1 LSRSAL
7 IKRATRET
15 EVAIRLLLDGTG
27 ASNIKTGI
35 GFFDHMLSLFAR
47 HGLFDLD
54 VEARG
59 DLEVDG
65 HHTVEDV
72 ALCLGQAI
80 KDSLGDRTAI
90 RRYGHAI
97 IPMDEALVLVAV
109 DLSGRSYLA
118 WPAEAFPL
126 SQVGSF
132 ATELVEE
139 FMRAVVNQGGFNL
152 HIRILS
158 GRNTHHIVE
167 AVFKALGRALRE
179 AAELDPRE
187 LGVPSTK
194 GVLI

>member
-1 LSRSAL
+1 MV
-7 IKRATRET
+7 KRATRET
-15 EVAIRLLLDGTG
+15 DVALRLLLDGTG
-27 ASNIKTGI
+27 TSNIKTGI
-35 GFFDHMLSLFAR
+35 GFFDHMLALFAR

-54 VEARG
+54 IEARG

-72 ALCLGQAI
+72 AICLGRAI
-80 KDSLGDRTAI
+80 KDSLGDRAAI

-97 IPMDEALVLVAV
+97 IPMDEALVLVAI
-109 DLSGRSYLA
+109 DLSGRPYLD
-118 WPAEAFPL
+118 WPEEDFPL

-139 FMRAVVNQGGFNL
+139 FMRAIVCQGGLNL
-152 HIRILS
+152 HIRILA

-167 AVFKALGRALRE
+167 ALFKALGRALRE

-187 LGVPSTK
+187 SGVPSSK